1 LSLNHSNLT
10 LKHIDY
16 LPVDGL
22 IKLLDNSDCLVH
34 VSKTESFCLAVAEAL
49 VRSKKVFAF
58 NTGGIPFA
66 SQGFPTATLIPNEN
80 WEELWLAVE
89 SWAKVK
95 DPTPVSQDSSG
106 NKYLPKAI
114 AEQHFSAYAKLLSLN

>member
-1 LSLNHSNLT
+1 
-10 LKHIDY
+10 
-16 LPVDGL
+16 LPVHSL
-22 IKLLDNSDCLVH
+22 IELLDHSDCLVH

-58 NTGGIPFA
+58 NSGGIPFV
-66 SQGFPTATLIPNEN
+66 SQGFPTATLIPNQN

-95 DPTPVSQDSSG
+95 PPVPTPLDSTDCR
-106 NKYLPKAI
+106 YLPKAI
-114 AEQHFSAYAKLLSLN
+114 AEQHLISYVKLLSHN